1 MLEVREIDGFVNLS
15 DRELISLFRQGD
27 QRAFHQL
34 AFRYMFVIKKRAY
47 DLQNSGM
54 DTDDL
59 IQEGFWGLYN
69 AVNTYNENGGAAFRT
84 YAGVCIR
91 NKMISAVRTAGKEIC
106 TEELSEDIP
115 VRPESEP
122 ENAFIIRE
130 DFAGLMKRIETSLS
144 KSEKR
149 VLLLYLEGKSYDEIA
164 AELNKS
170 RKFCD
175 NAMQRV
181 RKKLAVSD

>member
-1 MLEVREIDGFVNLS
+1 MSLS